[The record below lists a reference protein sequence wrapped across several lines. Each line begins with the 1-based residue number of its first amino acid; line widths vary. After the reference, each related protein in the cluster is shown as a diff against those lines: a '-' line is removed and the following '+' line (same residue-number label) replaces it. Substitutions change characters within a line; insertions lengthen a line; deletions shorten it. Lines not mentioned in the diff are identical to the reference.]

1 MLGACHLLGNHN
13 QATVVRSSARMP
25 QATCKPWMRKRGRY
39 IIGTEKM
46 NLQGIMCG
54 AYRRGALSQSKLAD
68 LVGNAVHNACRAV
81 VLLATYCRCVETER
95 PTALEASEVQV
106 AVVAAST
113 D

>member
-1 MLGACHLLGNHN
+1 MCIERALMASMLGACHLLGNHN

-54 AYRRGALSQSKLAD
+54 TPQGDLEPVEVGGLSLQRRAHRVLGGGAAR
-68 LVGNAVHNACRAV
+68 H
-81 VLLATYCRCVETER
+81 LLLLR
-95 PTALEASEVQV
+95 
-106 AVVAAST
+106 
-113 D
+113 